1 MHPRHPLQELIV
13 PSYVPNDAYLVGG
26 QADSAETQR
35 PSSEYS
41 SLTASVTAAGPTP
54 AGPTMLMMTGPNY
67 SGKSVYL
74 KQIALIVYLAHI
86 GSFVPA
92 KQAEIGITDKILTR
106 IATRETVSS
115 TQSAFMI
122 DLQQI
127 CMALTLATNRSLLI
141 IDEFG
146 KGTNSFDG
154 AGLACGVFEHLLN
167 LHDRAPRVIAATH
180 FHEIFE
186 NGFLPVRPSLSYQY
200 MEVRLDTN
208 AAHFEDQITHLYR
221 VRNGRSIAS
230 YGTSCAA
237 MSGIS
242 TEIVSRAHDLI
253 ELALKGEDLTA
264 ACATLS
270 RDEASDLE
278 QTVRLQMMSSLP
290 RIADAAAG
298 TCCQTLPRIRP
309 GRSIKEHLDRHTDWF
324 GIRLTSGDIHVGA
337 VYMTF
342 VARMFFRR
350 WLNYCF
356 KVILYEFACVSQA
369 HSHFLCRT
377 NREHGG

>member
-1 MHPRHPLQELIV
+1 
-13 PSYVPNDAYLVGG
+13 
-26 QADSAETQR
+26 
-35 PSSEYS
+35 
-41 SLTASVTAAGPTP
+41 
-54 AGPTMLMMTGPNY
+54 MLMMTGPNY

-92 KQAEIGITDKILTR
+92 KRAEIGITDKILTR
-106 IATRETVSS
+106 IVTRETVSS

-127 CMALTLATNRSLLI
+127 CMAITFATSRSLLI

-167 LHDRAPRVIAATH
+167 LHERAPKVIAATH

-186 NGFLPVRPSLSYQY
+186 NGFLPARPGLAFQY
-200 MEVRLDTN
+200 MEVHLDRN
-208 AAHFEDQITHLYR
+208 ASHFEEQITHLYR
-221 VRNGRSIAS
+221 VRSGRSIAS

-242 TEIVSRAHDLI
+242 TEIVSRAQDLI

-264 ACATLS
+264 ACATMS
-270 RDEASDLE
+270 REEASDLE
-278 QTVRLQMMSSLP
+278 QTVRYQKMVSIARGLLMLCDRNLSPGASL
-290 RIADAAAG
+290 D
-298 TCCQTLPRIRP
+298 QTWKVHR
-309 GRSIKEHLDRHTDWF
+309 
-324 GIRLTSGDIHVGA
+324 GA
-337 VYMTF
+337 
-342 VARMFFRR
+342 
-350 WLNYCF
+350 
-356 KVILYEFACVSQA
+356 S
-369 HSHFLCRT
+369 
-377 NREHGG
+377 